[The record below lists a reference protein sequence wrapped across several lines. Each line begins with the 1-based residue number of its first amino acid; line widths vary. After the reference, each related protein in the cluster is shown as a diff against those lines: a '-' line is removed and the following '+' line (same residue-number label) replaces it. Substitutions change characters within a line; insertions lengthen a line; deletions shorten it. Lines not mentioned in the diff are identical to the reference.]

1 MEAQWGLQDGQ
12 WGRQMATWGPQAKEN
27 VGHLV
32 VGMVVLGGPYMSFGQ
47 SITSHSLVAP

>member
-12 WGRQMATWGPQAKEN
+12 WGRQVAAGGSQTKEN
-27 VGHLV
+27 VGDLV

-47 SITSHSLVAP
+47 SIAPRSLVAP